1 MFSKE
6 QVGVRPNWEARLV
19 KTGVTPN
26 HWSEGS
32 MTVVKEP
39 PSDLAQAVGSY
50 ASEVRNSLNGLFR
63 VGEPE
68 DCISFP
74 NMSSE
79 KVFNG
84 ASSSWAHQDFS
95 LPIRFDIA
103 VMKAGG
109 YALLAVKGDYL
120 EGMTSAAAAAK
131 SWYAHHFE
139 GTADVLEVNYL
150 KEHLVQVLQ
159 PFGKHAS
166 PPSIK
171 DVTVLSSKEHWCA
184 AYIAS
189 CLGEGAGLNLSE
201 LGCAGLDDLQ
211 QVDLKGEPLS
221 SAIIKVTPWS
231 EILTNAEEGSPWI
244 DLYANGARSF
254 VMQPAWVLAL
264 DEILDFNEGVSDD
277 QIDMVINV
285 WVSLASD
292 TPIPLVVSSEYKP
305 GYRFEEATIRPF
317 VMALQAPELN

>member
-109 YALLAVKGDYL
+109 YALLAVKEIGR
-120 EGMTSAAAAAK
+120 
-131 SWYAHHFE
+131 AH
-139 GTADVLEVNYL
+139 V
-150 KEHLVQVLQ
+150 
-159 PFGKHAS
+159 
-166 PPSIK
+166 
-171 DVTVLSSKEHWCA
+171 
-184 AYIAS
+184 
-189 CLGEGAGLNLSE
+189 
-201 LGCAGLDDLQ
+201 
-211 QVDLKGEPLS
+211 
-221 SAIIKVTPWS
+221 
-231 EILTNAEEGSPWI
+231 
-244 DLYANGARSF
+244 
-254 VMQPAWVLAL
+254 
-264 DEILDFNEGVSDD
+264 
-277 QIDMVINV
+277 
-285 WVSLASD
+285 
-292 TPIPLVVSSEYKP
+292 
-305 GYRFEEATIRPF
+305 
-317 VMALQAPELN
+317 